1 MTNSAAAAAAAT
13 SNTNDP
19 SSPLAASL
27 QHHILSA
34 TVKDVDHHRI
44 RGGMAVETEYI
55 IQVVQ
60 VGQPPPHG
68 AVLEPFR
75 ISKTYNA
82 FRTLV
87 SQLRKAVNLSTNHSN
102 HNHTNSKQQHRKN
115 PSLDSLPKGSRSV
128 VLFTEKLTHLIEAEP
143 VVYIGKVN
151 FMYVKSLAKHRRER
165 INNVLEWMLQSFPS
179 DVEDSNDTSL
189 KILLQIMETFF
200 LTDYCV
206 EEEDEVATERHIN
219 SVNTS
224 AIPNKDVVVTR
235 VHSTTPV
242 VPLTRRHR
250 PSIVVRKKDEALME
264 DVQESFVLDDE
275 RKLDLLFPSYSEP
288 PQSTKIPN
296 YVDPFGSIFSFSLL
310 FSVGVGVFYTAS
322 LSNITID
329 GDVALLCMFVAFC
342 LGIHMPRYPSVMDKP
357 LSTSISARL
366 PLVTFQ
372 EKHRVDRRS
381 MVQNDAG
388 ALLRLSLARPASRSL
403 TKKESMTM
411 EEDEIVD
418 ELAPPHAPEPM
429 KMYPKG
435 EKLGEHFNCWSTPLY
450 SDFNVRGSL
459 YLKDKKKVS
468 SGPYLFPMRGVD
480 LFLTDDC
487 PANVGRHP
495 LMFGGRLREVST
507 FILNFRLPW
516 GVLVFYSEIPSK
528 FLPFLRYG
536 YETPNKKSGRQ
547 PSMENMTP
555 GERALCLFLM
565 GDDDYK
571 NERLKI
577 VPNVIEGPWV
587 VKTVVGGKP
596 AIIGKKMP
604 VTYVYQPAE
613 GTQAAYLEADFDIV
627 ASSAARKILSV
638 VRSYTSILT
647 LDLGFV
653 IQSNKTDELPEQM
666 LVAPRMHGI
675 DPFSAPSFPQ
685 SNNMLESYDEGSTCS
700 VNSS

>member
-1 MTNSAAAAAAAT
+1 
-13 SNTNDP
+13 
-19 SSPLAASL
+19 
-27 QHHILSA
+27 
-34 TVKDVDHHRI
+34 
-44 RGGMAVETEYI
+44 MAVETEYI

-87 SQLRKAVNLSTNHSN
+87 SQLRKAVNLSTA
-102 HNHTNSKQQHRKN
+102 HNQNNNTNNSKQQHRKT
-115 PSLDSLPKGSRSV
+115 PSLDSLPKSSRAV

-179 DVEDSNDTSL
+179 DVEGSNDTSV

-206 EEEDEVATERHIN
+206 EEEDEDVEVAAERHI
-219 SVNTS
+219 STI
-224 AIPNKDVVVTR
+224 AIPNKDVDVAR
-235 VHSTTPV
+235 VHSATPV

-250 PSIVVRKKDEALME
+250 QSTVVRKKDEALME
-264 DVQESFVLDDE
+264 DVQESLVLDDE
-275 RKLDLLFPSYSEP
+275 RKLDFLFPSYSEP
-288 PQSTKIPN
+288 SQQSTTMVPN
-296 YVDPFGSIFSFSLL
+296 YYVNPFGSVFSFSLL
-310 FSVGVGVFYTAS
+310 FSVGVGVFYRAS
-322 LSNITID
+322 LSNVTID
-329 GDVALLCMFVAFC
+329 GDVALLCLFVAFC

-357 LSTSISARL
+357 PPASISAGRL
-366 PLVTFQ
+366 PIVSFQ
-372 EKHRVDRRS
+372 EKQRVDRRS
-381 MVQNDAG
+381 MAQNDAG
-388 ALLRLSLARPASRSL
+388 ALLRLSLARPTSRIL
-403 TKKESMTM
+403 TKKESLTM
-411 EEDEIVD
+411 EDDEIVD
-418 ELAPPHAPEPM
+418 ELTAPPHAPEPM
-429 KMYPKG
+429 KMYPKD
-435 EKLGEHFNCWSTPLY
+435 EKLGEHFNCWSTPLC
-450 SDFNVRGSL
+450 SDFHVRGPL
-459 YLKDKKKVS
+459 YLKDRKKVS

-495 LMFGGRLREVST
+495 LMFGGRLREIST

-516 GVLVFYSEIPSK
+516 GVLVLYSEIPSK

-536 YETPNKKSGRQ
+536 YETSPQKSERQ
-547 PSMENMTP
+547 PSMEHMTP
-555 GERALCLFLM
+555 GERAVCLFLM

-604 VTYVYQPAE
+604 VTYVYQPAD

-675 DPFSAPSFPQ
+675 DPFSAPSFPP
-685 SNNMLESYDEGSTCS
+685 SNNMLEIYDEGSTCS
-700 VNSS
+700 VSSS